1 MTTDDNG
8 TKVSARLE
16 ALSKKRIVFLD
27 GAMGTM
33 IQRHDLEEEDFRG
46 DLFSDHPVDLK
57 GNNDLLSLTRPDII
71 YEIHRKFF
79 AAGCDIV
86 ETNTFSSTSIAQAD
100 YGLESWVRT
109 LNVESAKLAKKAAS
123 DFMEKNP
130 GRVCF
135 VAGALG
141 PTNKTA
147 SMSPDVNDPSY
158 RAVSF
163 DQLVEAYREQTE
175 ALVEGGVDILLP
187 ETTFDTLNLKA
198 AIYAIEGFFDAR
210 GGERIPVMISV
221 TITDRSGRTL
231 SGQTVEAFWNSVRH
245 ANPFSVGIN
254 CALGAEE
261 MRPYIEE
268 LSRIADCRIS
278 CYPNAGLPNPLSET
292 GYDETPEITST
303 LLLDFAESGFVNMVG
318 GCCGTTP
325 EHIEMVVEKLSDVP
339 PREIPVRK
347 DATRLS
353 GLEPLTITS
362 DGERPF
368 IMVGERAN
376 VTGSPKFARLVK
388 EEDYE
393 GAVSIALQQV
403 ENGANIIDVNFDEGL
418 LDSEACMKRFLNLIA
433 SEPEVT
439 KVPVMIDSS
448 KWSVIEQ
455 GLKCIQGK
463 CIVNSIS
470 LKEGEEVFREQ
481 AKEAM
486 RYGASVVVMAFDE
499 KGQATSKDDKVE
511 ICKRAYRILTE
522 EVGMDPCDI
531 IFDPNILTVGT
542 GIDEHN
548 SYAVNFIEAVRE
560 IKKSCPGA
568 LTSGGVS
575 NISFSFRGNN
585 VVREAMHSAFLY
597 HAIKAGFD
605 MGIVNAGMLTVYDDI
620 EPELLEK
627 VEDVLLNR
635 RPDATERLVEY
646 AKHFEG
652 VKSGSAEKE
661 TRQWRELEVEKR
673 LEHSLVNGIA
683 DFIEDDTEE
692 ARIKYGAPLEVIEGP
707 LMDGMKVV
715 GDLFGDG
722 KMFLPQVVKSARVMK
737 RAVAHLQP
745 FMEEEKEGSG
755 GVKGKFVIATVKG
768 DVHDI
773 GKNIVSVVLGCNNYE
788 VIDLGVMVPCE
799 RILNVAKEHR
809 ADFIGLSGLIT
820 PSLDEMVYNAKEMER
835 EGFSIP
841 LLIGGATTSRAHTA
855 IKIAPGYSGIVD
867 HVADASLVV
876 GACNEMLD
884 PEKAR
889 LYMEKLEKSN
899 LEQKERFEKA
909 RGQTEYASIEK
920 ARGKAFPTDWDKIAI
935 ECPGRLGVFVFDSI
949 SLEEV
954 AGYIDWSPFFWAWE
968 LKGVFPKILEHP
980 ERGDQAKKLYRD
992 GQALLKRIIL
1002 EKVFTPRAVVGL
1014 FRANSVG
1021 DDVEVY
1027 GEKMQA
1033 PATGKKC
1040 DCHSACEIHGEERQV
1055 LARFHF
1061 LRQQEMRSKEG
1072 HYYCLSDFVAP
1083 KVSGKEDYIGG
1094 FVVTAGEGVEKFSE
1108 DFKQKGDDYNS
1119 IMASVLGDR
1128 IAEALAEMIH
1138 KKVRDLWGY
1147 GKEEKLSSEDLIN
1160 EKYRGIRPAPG
1171 YPSCPDHTEK
1181 EILWDLLEAEKHTG
1195 VSLTESFAMTPPS
1208 SVSGFYMAHP
1218 ESRYFFLGKILKDQV
1233 LDYSRRKTIDLEE
1246 AEKWLRPN
1254 LGY

>member
-1 MTTDDNG
+1 MNREDNSA
-8 TKVSARLE
+8 KVSARLN
-16 ALSKKRIVFLD
+16 ALAEKRIVFLD

-33 IQRHDLEEEDFRG
+33 IQRQDLEEEDFRG
-46 DLFSDHPVDLK
+46 DLFSEHPVDLK
-57 GNNDLLSLTRPDII
+57 GNNDLLSLTRPDVI
-71 YEIHRKFF
+71 YEIHREYFE
-79 AAGCDIV
+79 AGCDIV

-123 DFMEKNP
+123 DFMKKNP
-130 GRVCF
+130 RRLCF

-198 AIYAIEGFFDAR
+198 AIYAIESFFDAR
-210 GGERIPVMISV
+210 GGERVPVMISV

-245 ANPFSVGIN
+245 AKPFSVGIN
-254 CALGAEE
+254 CALGAED

-292 GYDETPEITST
+292 GYDETPEVTST
-303 LLLDFAESGFVNMVG
+303 LLLDFARSGFLNIVG

-325 EHIEMVVEKLSDVP
+325 EHIKMVVEKLRDIP
-339 PREIPVRK
+339 PREAEAYK

-362 DGERPF
+362 DAEGPF
-368 IMVGERAN
+368 IMVGERTN

-388 EEDYE
+388 EGDFE

-439 KVPVMIDSS
+439 RVPVMIDSS

-470 LKEGEEVFREQ
+470 LKEGEEMFCEQ
-481 AKEAM
+481 AKAAM

-499 KGQATSKDDKVE
+499 EGQAASKEDKVE

-522 EVGMDPCDI
+522 KVGMDPRDI

-542 GIDEHN
+542 GIEEHN
-548 SYAVNFIEAVRE
+548 SYAVDFIEAVRE
-560 IKKSCPGA
+560 IKKACPKA

-597 HAIKAGFD
+597 HAIKAGLD
-605 MGIVNAGMLTVYDDI
+605 MGIVNAGMLTVYDDVD
-620 EPELLEK
+620 PELLER

-646 AKHFEG
+646 AKRFEG
-652 VKSGSAEKE
+652 VESSGAEKE
-661 TRQWRELEVEKR
+661 IRQWRELGVEKR
-673 LEHSLVNGIA
+673 LEHSLVNGIV

-692 ARIKYGAPLEVIEGP
+692 ARVKYGAPLEVIEGP

-737 RAVAHLQP
+737 RAVAYLQP
-745 FMEEEKEGSG
+745 FMEKEKKGSG

-820 PSLDEMVYNAKEMER
+820 PSLDEMVYNAREMER
-835 EGFSIP
+835 EGLAIP

-867 HVADASLVV
+867 HIPDASIVV
-876 GACNEMLD
+876 GVCNDIMN
-884 PEKAR
+884 PERAR
-889 LYMEKLEKSN
+889 LYMEKLKKSN
-899 LEQKERFEKA
+899 LEQKQRFEKA
-909 RGQTEYASIEK
+909 RGRTEYASIEE
-920 ARGKAFPTDWDKIAI
+920 AREKAFPTDWENIAVQ
-935 ECPGRLGVFVFDSI
+935 CPGRLGVFVFDSI

-980 ERGDQAKKLYRD
+980 KRGSHAKKLYRD

-1002 EKVFTPRAVVGL
+1002 EKAFIPRAVVGI
-1014 FRANSVG
+1014 FRANSAG
-1021 DDVEVY
+1021 DDVEIY
-1027 GEKMQA
+1027 GEEK
-1033 PATGKKC
+1033 G
-1040 DCHSACEIHGEERQV
+1040 V
-1055 LARFHF
+1055 LAMFHF
-1061 LRQQEMRSKEG
+1061 LRQQEMRSKQG
-1072 HYYCLSDFVAP
+1072 HHYCLSDFIAP
-1083 KVSGKEDYIGG
+1083 KTSGREDYMGG
-1094 FVVTAGEGVEKFSE
+1094 FVVTAGDGVEKLSE
-1108 DFKQKGDDYNS
+1108 HFKEKGDDYNS
-1119 IMASVLGDR
+1119 IMASALGDR

-1181 EILWDLLEAEKHTG
+1181 KILWDLLEAEKHTG
-1195 VSLTESFAMTPPS
+1195 VSLTESFAMTPSS

-1218 ESRYFFLGKILKDQV
+1218 ESRYFSLGKILKDQV
-1233 LDYSRRKTIDLEE
+1233 RDYAERKEVGLEE

>member
-1 MTTDDNG
+1 MD
-8 TKVSARLE
+8 TKYKDTKISARLE
-16 ALSKKRIVFLD
+16 ALSKKKIVFLD

-33 IQRHDLEEEDFRG
+33 IQRHSLEEEDFRG

-57 GNNDLLSLTRPDII
+57 GNNDLLSLTRPDVI
-71 YEIHRKFF
+71 YEIHREYFK
-79 AAGCDIV
+79 AGCDIV

-100 YGLESWVRT
+100 YGLESWVKA

-130 GRVCF
+130 GRACF

-163 DQLVEAYREQTE
+163 DELVEAYREQTE

-198 AIYAIEGFFDAR
+198 AIYAIESFFDSR

-245 ANPFSVGIN
+245 AKPFSVGIN

-268 LSRIADCRIS
+268 LSQIADCRIS

-303 LLLDFAESGFVNMVG
+303 LLLDFAESGFVNIVG

-325 EHIEMVVEKLSDVP
+325 EHIEMMVEKLRDVT

-362 DGERPF
+362 DPDGPF
-368 IMVGERAN
+368 IMVGERSN
-376 VTGSPKFARLVK
+376 VTGSPKFARLIK

-470 LKEGEEVFREQ
+470 LKEGEEVFCEQ
-481 AKEAM
+481 AKAAM

-499 KGQATSKDDKVE
+499 EGQAASKEDKVE

-522 EVGMDPCDI
+522 KVGMDPCDI

-542 GIDEHN
+542 GIEEHN

-560 IKKSCPGA
+560 IKKSCPEA

-597 HAIKAGFD
+597 HALKAGLD

-652 VKSGSAEKE
+652 VKSAGAEKE
-661 TRQWRELEVEKR
+661 TRQWRELGVEKR

-692 ARIKYGAPLEVIEGP
+692 ARAKYGAPLEVIEGP

-737 RAVAHLQP
+737 RAVAYLQP
-745 FMEEEKEGSG
+745 FMEEEKKGSG

-799 RILNVAKEHR
+799 RILNVAREHR

-835 EGFSIP
+835 EGFTVP

-855 IKIAPGYSGIVD
+855 IRIAPGYSGIVD

-884 PEKAR
+884 PEKAQI
-889 LYMEKLEKSN
+889 YMEKLKKSN
-899 LEQKERFEKA
+899 LEQKRRFEKA
-909 RGQTEYASIEK
+909 RSQTEYASIEE
-920 ARGKAFPTDWDKIAI
+920 AREKAFPTDWDNIAI

-968 LKGVFPKILEHP
+968 LKGIFPKILEHP
-980 ERGDQAKKLYRD
+980 ERGSQAKKLYQD
-992 GQALLKRIIL
+992 GQTLLKRIIL
-1002 EKVFTPRAVVGL
+1002 EKIFTPRAVVGI
-1014 FRANSVG
+1014 FRANSTG
-1021 DDVEVY
+1021 DDVEIY
-1027 GEKMQA
+1027 GEEKR
-1033 PATGKKC
+1033 C
-1040 DCHSACEIHGEERQV
+1040 CNHHSNAEEKRL
-1055 LARFHF
+1055 LAVFHF

-1072 HYYCLSDFVAP
+1072 HYYCLSDFIAP
-1083 KVSGKEDYIGG
+1083 SVSRREDYMGG
-1094 FVVTAGEGVEKFSE
+1094 FVVTAGEGVEEFSE
-1108 DFKQKGDDYNS
+1108 DFKKKGDDYNS
-1119 IMASVLGDR
+1119 IMTSVLGDR

-1147 GKEEKLSSEDLIN
+1147 GKDEKLSSEDLIN

-1181 EILWDLLEAEKHTG
+1181 KILWDLLEAEKHTG

-1233 LDYSRRKTIDLEE
+1233 LDYAERKRIALEE

>member
-1 MTTDDNG
+1 MSTEDNS

-16 ALSKKRIVFLD
+16 ALAEKRIVFLD

-33 IQRHDLEEEDFRG
+33 IQRQNLEEEDFRG
-46 DLFSDHPVDLK
+46 NLFSDHPMDLK
-57 GNNDLLSLTRPDII
+57 GNNDLLSLTRPDVI
-71 YEIHRKFF
+71 YEIHREYFE
-79 AAGCDIV
+79 AGCDIV

-100 YGLESWVRT
+100 YGLESWVKA

-130 GRVCF
+130 GRSCF

-198 AIYAIEGFFDAR
+198 AIYAIESFFDAR

-245 ANPFSVGIN
+245 AKPFSVGIN
-254 CALGAEE
+254 CALGAED

-303 LLLDFAESGFVNMVG
+303 LLLDFAKSGFLNIVG

-325 EHIEMVVEKLSDVP
+325 EHINMVVEKLRDTP
-339 PREIPVRK
+339 PRELPAYR

-362 DGERPF
+362 DAGGPF
-368 IMVGERAN
+368 IMVGERTN

-388 EEDYE
+388 EEDFE
-393 GAVSIALQQV
+393 GAVSVALQQV

-418 LDSEACMKRFLNLIA
+418 LDSEACMNRYLNLIA

-439 KVPVMIDSS
+439 RVPVMIDSS
-448 KWSVIEQ
+448 KWSVIEE

-470 LKEGEEVFREQ
+470 LKEGEEVFCQQ

-499 KGQATSKDDKVE
+499 KGQAASKEDKVE
-511 ICKRAYRILTE
+511 VCKRAYRVLTE
-522 EVGMDPCDI
+522 KVGMDPCDI

-542 GIDEHN
+542 GIEEHN
-548 SYAVNFIEAVRE
+548 SYAVNFIEALRE
-560 IKKSCPGA
+560 IKKSCPNA

-597 HAIKAGFD
+597 HAIKAGLD

-620 EPELLEK
+620 EPELLER

-646 AKHFEG
+646 AKRFEG
-652 VKSGSAEKE
+652 VESAGAEKE
-661 TRQWRELEVEKR
+661 TKQWRELGVEKR

-692 ARIKYGAPLEVIEGP
+692 ARAKYGAPLNVIEGP

-737 RAVAHLQP
+737 RAVAYLQP
-745 FMEEEKEGSG
+745 FMEKEKEGSS

-799 RILNVAKEHR
+799 KILNVARENR

-835 EGFSIP
+835 EGFEIP

-855 IKIAPGYSGIVD
+855 IRIAPGYSGIVD
-867 HVADASLVV
+867 HIVDASLVV

-884 PEKAR
+884 PKRAR

-899 LEQKERFEKA
+899 LEQRERFEKA
-909 RGQTEYASIEK
+909 RGRAEYTSIEK
-920 ARGKAFPTDWDKIAI
+920 AREKAFPTDWENIEI
-935 ECPGRLGVFVFDSI
+935 ECPGRLGVFVFDNI

-992 GQALLKRIIL
+992 GQTLLKRIIL
-1002 EKVFTPRAVVGL
+1002 EKVFTPRAVVGI
-1014 FRANSVG
+1014 FRANSAG
-1021 DDVEVY
+1021 DDVEIY
-1027 GEKMQA
+1027 GEEKRVEA
-1033 PATGKKC
+1033 
-1040 DCHSACEIHGEERQV
+1040 V
-1055 LARFHF
+1055 FHF
-1061 LRQQEMRSKEG
+1061 LRQQETRSKQG

-1083 KVSGKEDYIGG
+1083 KTSRKEDYMGG
-1094 FVVTAGEGVEKFSE
+1094 FVVTAGDGVEKFSAH
-1108 DFKQKGDDYNS
+1108 FKEEEDDYNS

-1138 KKVRDLWGY
+1138 KKVRDFWGY

-1181 EILWDLLEAEKHTG
+1181 KILWDILEAEKHTG
-1195 VSLTESFAMTPPS
+1195 VSLTESFAMTPIS

-1218 ESRYFFLGKILKDQV
+1218 ESRYFSLGRILKDQV
-1233 LDYSRRKTIDLEE
+1233 RDYAERKKIAVEE

>member
-1 MTTDDNG
+1 MNTEDNG
-8 TKVSARLE
+8 TKISARLNAFAE
-16 ALSKKRIVFLD
+16 RRIVFLD

-33 IQRHDLEEEDFRG
+33 IQRQNLKEEDFRG

-57 GNNDLLSLTRPDII
+57 GNNDLLSLTRPDVI
-71 YEIHRKFF
+71 YGIHREYFE
-79 AAGCDIV
+79 AGCDIV
-86 ETNTFSSTSIAQAD
+86 ETNTFNSTSIAQAD
-100 YGLESWVRT
+100 YGLESWIRT

-123 DFMEKNP
+123 DFMEENP
-130 GRVCF
+130 HRSCF

-198 AIYAIEGFFDAR
+198 AIYAIESFFDGR

-245 ANPFSVGIN
+245 AKPFSVGIN
-254 CALGAEE
+254 CALGAED
-261 MRPYIEE
+261 MRPYLEE
-268 LSRIADCRIS
+268 LSRIAECRVS

-303 LLLDFAESGFVNMVG
+303 LLLDFAKSGFLNIVG

-325 EHIEMVVEKLSDVP
+325 EHIEMVVEKLRDVP
-339 PREIPVRK
+339 PRQAPVYK
-347 DATRLS
+347 YATRLS
-353 GLEPLTITS
+353 GLEPLTINS
-362 DGERPF
+362 AAGGPF
-368 IMVGERAN
+368 VMVGERTN

-388 EEDYE
+388 EGDFE
-393 GAVSIALQQV
+393 GAVSVALQQV

-448 KWSVIEQ
+448 KWSVIEE

-470 LKEGEEVFREQ
+470 LKEGEETFCEQ
-481 AKEAM
+481 AKAAM

-499 KGQATSKDDKVE
+499 KGQAASKEDKVE
-511 ICKRAYRILTE
+511 VCKRAYRILTE
-522 EVGMDPCDI
+522 KVGMDPCDI

-542 GIDEHN
+542 GIEEHN

-560 IKKSCPGA
+560 IKKSCPEA

-597 HAIKAGFD
+597 HAIKAGLD

-620 EPELLEK
+620 DPELLER

-635 RPDATERLVEY
+635 RPDATERLVGF
-646 AKHFEG
+646 AKRFEG
-652 VKSGSAEKE
+652 VESAGAERE
-661 TRQWRELEVEKR
+661 TKQWREFGVEKR

-692 ARIKYGAPLEVIEGP
+692 ARVKYGVPLNVIEGP

-737 RAVAHLQP
+737 RAVAYLQP
-745 FMEEEKEGSG
+745 FMEKEKEGSG
-755 GVKGKFVIATVKG
+755 GVKGRFVIATVKG

-799 RILNVAKEHR
+799 KILNAAREHR

-820 PSLDEMVYNAKEMER
+820 PSLDEMVYNAREMER
-835 EGFSIP
+835 ESFRIP

-855 IKIAPGYSGIVD
+855 IRIAPGYSGIVD
-867 HVADASLVV
+867 HIADASLVV

-899 LEQKERFEKA
+899 LEQKQRFEKA
-909 RGQTEYASIEK
+909 RSRTEYVSIED
-920 ARGKAFPTDWDKIAI
+920 ARGKAFPTDWENITI

-980 ERGDQAKKLYRD
+980 KRGDQAKKLYRD
-992 GQALLKRIIL
+992 GQALLKRIVL
-1002 EKVFTPRAVVGL
+1002 EKAFTPRAVVGI
-1014 FRANSVG
+1014 FRANSAG

-1027 GEKMQA
+1027 GEEKRVQA
-1033 PATGKKC
+1033 
-1040 DCHSACEIHGEERQV
+1040 V
-1055 LARFHF
+1055 FHF
-1061 LRQQEMRSKEG
+1061 LRQQEMRSKQD
-1072 HYYCLSDFVAP
+1072 HYYCLSDFIAP
-1083 KVSGKEDYIGG
+1083 KTSGREDYMGG
-1094 FVVTAGEGVEKFSE
+1094 FVVTAGDGVEKFSE
-1108 DFKQKGDDYNS
+1108 HFKEKGDDYNS
-1119 IMASVLGDR
+1119 IMTSALGDR

-1181 EILWDLLEAEKHTG
+1181 KILWDILEAEKHTG

-1208 SVSGFYMAHP
+1208 SVSGFYMTHP
-1218 ESRYFFLGKILKDQV
+1218 KSRYFSLGKILKDQV
-1233 LDYSRRKTIDLEE
+1233 RDYAERKKIAFEE